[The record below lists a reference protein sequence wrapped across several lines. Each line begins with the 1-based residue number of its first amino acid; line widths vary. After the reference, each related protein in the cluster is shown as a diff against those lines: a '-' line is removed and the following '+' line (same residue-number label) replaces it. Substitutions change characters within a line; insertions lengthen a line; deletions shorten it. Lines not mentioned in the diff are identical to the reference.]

1 MSGIERIKPKRNG
14 KLQGPPLLTR
24 KEFLKEVVSVAGG
37 IALVSLAPALACTS
51 PGANTSSSVTGSN
64 TGTTTNTTISLPPAD
79 GFVYKTPTELPPMVL
94 IPGCTS
100 HTALDRKYTIEH
112 MWVKMV
118 AENIAAIGITEKMSQ
133 MVAYISTMNLP
144 QIGRK
149 FAQGDV
155 LLYVTSSKLSI
166 DLIAPVSGTVLQQD
180 TDIFV
185 DLWYRVNSDPYVK
198 GWLITMQLNQPE
210 EWNKLLTPQEYT
222 DLNAKVL

>member
-1 MSGIERIKPKRNG
+1 MPGIERIKPKRKG
-14 KLQGPPLLTR
+14 KPQGPPLLTR
-24 KEFLKEVVSVAGG
+24 KEFLKEIVSVAGG
-37 IALVSLAPALACTS
+37 MALVSLAPASACTS
-51 PGANTSSSVTGSN
+51 PGTDTSSGITDSN
-64 TGTTTNTTISLPPAD
+64 TGTATSATSSLPPAN

-100 HTALDRKYTIEH
+100 HTALDRKYTLEH

-133 MVAYISTMNLP
+133 MVAFIYSINLP

-149 FAQGDV
+149 YAQGDV

-185 DLWYRVNSDPYVK
+185 DLWYRVNGDPYVK
-198 GWLITMQLNQPE
+198 GWLVTMQLNQPE